1 MIDMLKTWYE
11 RHFSNPQVVILAL
24 LLISGFTIVLYFG
37 DILIPLLSAIVI
49 AYMLEGLVL
58 KVQRKGAGRKLASIS
73 VFTVFFTAVS
83 ISTLIL
89 IPLLVEQISQFF
101 TELPKMLGSIQQ
113 VLLQLPDSYPGVITQ
128 DQINEIM
135 SLVTAEIG
143 KYSQAVLSFSIS
155 SLQGIITWMVYLIL
169 MLLLVFFFLKDKEL
183 IKKWLSG
190 YLPQKRVLVQQVSR
204 EMDMQIGNYIRGK
217 IIEIIIIGVA
227 SYIGFVFMGLNYAFL
242 LGLLVGLSVLVPFVG
257 ATLVTIPVALTA
269 FFQFGWS
276 SEFGYLMLVYG
287 IIQAIDGNLLVP
299 LLFSEAVN
307 LHPVAIIIA
316 IIFFGGMWGLWG
328 VFFAIPLA
336 TLVKAVLNAWPDD
349 PDPDAKGAGE
359 NNLEKPKAISSDEAI
374 VVK

>member
-1 MIDMLKTWYE
+1 MIEMLKLWYE

-24 LLISGFTIVLYFG
+24 LLIGGFAVVLYFG

-49 AYMLEGLVL
+49 AYMLEGLVI
-58 KVQRKGAGRKLASIS
+58 KVEKKGVGRRLASIS
-73 VFTVFFTAVS
+73 VFSVFFATVV
-83 ISTLIL
+83 IFILIL
-89 IPLLVEQISQFF
+89 IPLLVEQVSQFF
-101 TELPKMLGSIQQ
+101 TELPKMLGRIQQ
-113 VLLQLPDSYPGVITQ
+113 VLLQLPESHPSIISQ
-128 DQINEIM
+128 AQINEVM
-135 SLVTAEIG
+135 SLVRTEIG
-143 KYSQAVLSFSIS
+143 KLSQAVLSFSIS
-155 SLQGIITWMVYLIL
+155 SLQGLITWMVYLIL
-169 MLLLVFFFLKDKEL
+169 ILLLVFFFLKDKDL
-183 IKKWLSG
+183 IKKWLSN
-190 YLPQKRVLVQQVSR
+190 YLPSKRVLVQQVSR

-287 IIQAIDGNLLVP
+287 IIQAIDGNILVP

-349 PDPDAKGAGE
+349 PG
-359 NNLEKPKAISSDEAI
+359 PKETIKST
-374 VVK
+374 V

>member
-1 MIDMLKTWYE
+1 MIEMLKLWYE

-24 LLISGFTIVLYFG
+24 LLIGGFTIILYFG

-49 AYMLEGLVL
+49 AYMLEGLVI
-58 KVQRKGAGRKLASIS
+58 KVERKGVGRKLASIS
-73 VFTVFFTAVS
+73 VFSIFFLTVL

-89 IPLLVEQISQFF
+89 VPLLVEQVSQFIA
-101 TELPKMLGSIQQ
+101 ELPKMLGRIQQ
-113 VLLQLPDSYPGVITQ
+113 ALLQLPESYPGVISQ
-128 DQINEIM
+128 VQINEM
-135 SLVTAEIG
+135 MGLVRNEIG
-143 KYSQAVLSFSIS
+143 KLSQVVLSFSIS

-169 MLLLVFFFLKDKEL
+169 ILLLVFFFLKDKDI

-190 YLPQKRVLVQQVSR
+190 YLPRKRVLVQQVSR

-217 IIEIIIIGVA
+217 IIEIIIIGVVT
-227 SYIGFVFMGLNYAFL
+227 YISFVVMGLNYAFL

-257 ATLVTIPVALTA
+257 ATVVTIPVALTA

-349 PDPDAKGAGE
+349 PGPADEEKQEKGTTA
-359 NNLEKPKAISSDEAI
+359 
-374 VVK
+374 

>member
-1 MIDMLKTWYE
+1 MIEMLKMWYE
-11 RHFSNPQVVILAL
+11 RHFSNPQVVILAI
-24 LLISGFTIVLYFG
+24 LLIAGFTVVLYFG

-58 KVQRKGAGRKLASIS
+58 KVQRRGVGRHLASIS
-73 VFTVFFTAVS
+73 VFAVFFTTVV
-83 ISTLIL
+83 ISAIIL
-89 IPLLVEQISQFF
+89 IPLLVEQVYQFV

-113 VLLQLPDSYPGVITQ
+113 ALLQLPQSYPGIINQ
-128 DQINEIM
+128 EQIIEMM
-135 SLVTAEIG
+135 SLVKTEIG
-143 KYSQAVLSFSIS
+143 KFSQVVLSFSIS
-155 SLQGIITWMVYLIL
+155 SMQGIITWMVYIIL
-169 MLLLVFFFLKDKEL
+169 FFFLKDKDI
-183 IKKWLSG
+183 IKKWLTG
-190 YLPQKRVLVQQVSR
+190 YLPEKRILVQQVSR

-217 IIEIIIIGVA
+217 IIEILIVGILT
-227 SYIGFVFMGLNYAFL
+227 YIGFVVMGLNYAFL

-257 ATLVTIPVALTA
+257 ATVVTIPVALTA

-276 SEFGYLMLVYG
+276 SEFGYLLLVYG
-287 IIQAIDGNLLVP
+287 IIQALDGNLLVP

-349 PDPDAKGAGE
+349 TEPVLDE
-359 NNLEKPKAISSDEAI
+359 EKA
-374 VVK
+374 V

>member
-1 MIDMLKTWYE
+1 MIEMLKVWYE

-24 LLISGFTIVLYFG
+24 LLVAGFAIVLFLG
-37 DILIPLLSAIVI
+37 DILIPLLTAIVI
-49 AYMLEGLVL
+49 AYMLEGLVI
-58 KVQRKGAGRKLASIS
+58 KVQRRGVGRHFASIS
-73 VFTVFFTAVS
+73 VFSVFFTAVV
-83 ISTLIL
+83 ISAIIL
-89 IPLLVEQISQFF
+89 IPLLVEQVYQFF
-101 TELPKMLGSIQQ
+101 TELPKMLGRIQQ
-113 VLLQLPDSYPGVITQ
+113 VLLQLPESYPGVITQ
-128 DQINEIM
+128 AQIIEVM
-135 SLVTAEIG
+135 SLVKTEIG
-143 KYSQAVLSFSIS
+143 KFSQVVLSFSIS
-155 SLQGIITWMVYLIL
+155 SLQGIITWMVYIILI
-169 MLLLVFFFLKDKEL
+169 MLLVFFFLKDKDI
-183 IKKWLSG
+183 IKKWLTG

-217 IIEIIIIGVA
+217 IIEILIIGILT
-227 SYIGFVFMGLNYAFL
+227 YIGFVFMGLNYAFL

-257 ATLVTIPVALTA
+257 ATVVTIPVALTA

-287 IIQAIDGNLLVP
+287 IIQALDGNLLVP

-349 PDPDAKGAGE
+349 PEPVKQKE
-359 NNLEKPKAISSDEAI
+359 T
-374 VVK
+374 VVAS